1 MIRKPS
7 FHFSSL
13 LDTTLIFFISV
24 LLIVVVILTMLFAD
38 KIKNFKKEYRFKF
51 FVYIFSMVSVTALIC
66 FMGTTR
72 TINDLLSEFVFYQA
86 LIFVLGIIHTLLYRT
101 YFEKFAS
108 KNMWMEIWFLVIVL
122 LYLIIPFLIVYT
134 IFHSNTFSFHMVL
147 SLLPFLVPTLL
158 YATFIK
164 AVAIPAKIYH
174 TWAVDLIDGEYP
186 EISDEEYKELIVI
199 TLVFQKSHDS
209 LNRTEFRAR
218 APIRIDFGRMFY
230 FFVNDYNL
238 RNIDSPINMVDVNGT
253 PQNWVFYL
261 KPEWYGTSKY
271 VDPALPLYMNGVE
284 ENSVIICERVDASV
298 GKKEGKQD
306 DEGWENEQEQD

>member
-7 FHFSSL
+7 FHFGSL

-24 LLIVVVILTMLFAD
+24 LLVIVVILTMLFAD
-38 KIKNFKKEYRFKF
+38 KVKNFKKEYRFKF
-51 FVYIFSMVSVTALIC
+51 FVYIFSMIFVTALIC

-72 TINDLLSEFVFYQA
+72 TINDLLDEFIFYQV
-86 LIFVLGIIHTLLYRT
+86 LLFVLGILHTWLYRV
-101 YFEKFAS
+101 YFEKFES
-108 KNMWMEIWFLVIVL
+108 KNMWMEIWFLIIVL

-134 IFHSNTFSFHMVL
+134 IFHGNTFSFDMVF
-147 SLLPFLVPTLL
+147 SLIPFLIPTLI
-158 YATFIK
+158 YATFIR

-174 TWAVDLIDGEYP
+174 TWAVNLKDGEYP

-199 TLVFQKSHDS
+199 TLVFQKSHDA

-238 RNIDSPINMVDVNGT
+238 RNIDSPIDMVDETGM

-261 KPEWYGTSKY
+261 KPDWYGTSKY
-271 VDPALPLYMNGVE
+271 VDPNLPLYMNGVE
-284 ENSVIICERVDASV
+284 ENSVIICERVGASV
-298 GKKEGKQD
+298 GKEQEKEG
-306 DEGWENEQEQD
+306 ENWENEQGKD

>member
-7 FHFSSL
+7 FHFTSL

-24 LLIVVVILTMLFAD
+24 LLVVVVILTMLFAD
-38 KIKNFKKEYRFKF
+38 KIKNFKKEYKFKF
-51 FVYIFSMVSVTALIC
+51 FVYIFSMVFVTALIC

-72 TINDLLSEFVFYQA
+72 TINDLLNEFIFYQA
-86 LIFVLGIIHTLLYRT
+86 LVFILGIIHTLLYRT
-101 YFEKFAS
+101 YFEKFQS
-108 KNMWMEIWFLVIVL
+108 KNMWMEMWFLLIVL
-122 LYLIIPFLIVYT
+122 LYLVIPFLVVYT
-134 IFHSNTFSFHMVL
+134 IFHGNTFSFNMVF
-147 SLLPFLVPTLL
+147 SLLPFLIPTLI
-158 YATFIK
+158 YATFVR

-174 TWAVDLIDGEYP
+174 TWAVDLIAGEYP
-186 EISDEEYKELIVI
+186 EINDDEYKELIVI

-230 FFVNDYNL
+230 FFVNDYNI
-238 RNIDSPINMVDVNGT
+238 RNIDSPINMVDQTGM

-271 VDPALPLYMNGVE
+271 VDPNLPLYMNGIE
-284 ENSVIICERVDASV
+284 ENSVIICERVDASI
-298 GKKEGKQD
+298 GKENKE
-306 DEGWENEQEQD
+306 DEQGWENEQNKE

>member
-7 FHFSSL
+7 FHFASL

-38 KIKNFKKEYRFKF
+38 KVKNFKKEYRFKF
-51 FVYIFSMVSVTALIC
+51 FVYIFSMIFVTALIC

-72 TINDLLSEFVFYQA
+72 TINDLLNEFVFYQI
-86 LIFVLGIIHTLLYRT
+86 LLFILGVIHTVLYRN
-101 YFEKFAS
+101 YFEKFES
-108 KNMWMEIWFLVIVL
+108 KNIWMEMWFLVIVT
-122 LYLIIPFLIVYT
+122 LYLIIPFLVVYT
-134 IFHSNTFSFHMVL
+134 IFQGNTFSFNMVFA
-147 SLLPFLVPTLL
+147 LLPFLIPTLI

-174 TWAVDLIDGEYP
+174 TWAVDLKDGEYP

-199 TLVFQKSHDS
+199 TLVFQKSNDS

-230 FFVNDYNL
+230 FFVNDYNI
-238 RNIDSPINMVDVNGT
+238 RNVDSPINMNDESGI

-271 VDPALPLYMNGVE
+271 VDPTLPLYMNGVE
-284 ENSVIICERVDASV
+284 ENSVIICERVDASL
-298 GKKEGKQD
+298 GKKEED
-306 DEGWENEQEQD
+306 NENWENEQGKD